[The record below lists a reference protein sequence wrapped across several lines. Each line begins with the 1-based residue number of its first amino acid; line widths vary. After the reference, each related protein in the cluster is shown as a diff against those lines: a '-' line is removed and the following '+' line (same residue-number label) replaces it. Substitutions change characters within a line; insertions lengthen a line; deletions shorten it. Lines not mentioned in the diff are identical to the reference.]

1 VSEDHTE
8 PADPQDPV
16 DKLLDAIFYGPVG
29 ALAGLS
35 DDSEALAERGRQHV
49 ALQLNNAKF
58 LGQMVVT
65 YGSKE
70 VAKRA
75 SDLWASTVGSSGPA
89 GGQASSQKTEPSN
102 GEHEPTKAPLVVVAP
117 IDHLI
122 AGYDDLSASQVVR
135 LLDGLLPDELHELC
149 TYEGATRNRRTILNR
164 AAQLLEGAPEAS

>member
-1 VSEDHTE
+1 MSDDATT
-8 PADPQDPV
+8 PTDPQNPV
-16 DKLLDAIFYGPVG
+16 DKLLDAVVYGPVG

-49 ALQLNNAKF
+49 ALQLNTAKF

-75 SDLWASTVGSSGPA
+75 SDLWDSTVG
-89 GGQASSQKTEPSN
+89 ASRAVKSEASDHVPEPSS
-102 GEHEPTKAPLVVVAP
+102 EPQEAAQTPLVVVTP

-135 LLDGLLPDELHELC
+135 LLDGLLRDELHELC
-149 TYEGATRNRRTILNR
+149 AYEAATRNRRTILNR
-164 AAQLLEGAPEAS
+164 AAQLLEGAAESS